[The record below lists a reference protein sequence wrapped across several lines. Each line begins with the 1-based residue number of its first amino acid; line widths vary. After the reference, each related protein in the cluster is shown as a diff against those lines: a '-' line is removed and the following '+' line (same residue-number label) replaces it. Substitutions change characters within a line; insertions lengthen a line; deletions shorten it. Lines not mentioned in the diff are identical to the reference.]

1 MKRALVQTFQRRVLN
16 PPVRAL
22 LGLGLVPPGYGLLE
36 TTGRRSGQLR
46 HTAVG
51 DGRIG
56 DRFWI
61 VAEHGTRAD
70 YVRNLQV
77 NPRVRV
83 LLRQGR
89 GSRWRSGTA
98 RVLADD
104 DPLQRQRLLART
116 SLNRRLNAFVVRAM
130 GTELVTVRI
139 DLDP

>member
-1 MKRALVQTFQRRVLN
+1 
-16 PPVRAL
+16 
-22 LGLGLVPPGYGLLE
+22 
-36 TTGRRSGQLR
+36 
-46 HTAVG
+46 
-51 DGRIG
+51 
-56 DRFWI
+56 
-61 VAEHGTRAD
+61 
-70 YVRNLQV
+70 
-77 NPRVRV
+77 VRV